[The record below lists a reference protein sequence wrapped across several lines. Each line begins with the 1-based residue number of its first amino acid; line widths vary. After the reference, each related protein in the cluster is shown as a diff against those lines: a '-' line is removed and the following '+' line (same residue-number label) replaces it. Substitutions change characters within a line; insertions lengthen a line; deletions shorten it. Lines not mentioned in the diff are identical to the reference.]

1 MINYFHFIHKYL
13 FCEHDTR
20 QTEVVDW
27 SHFAYEVVIVDSS
40 GNLTWIKGSSK
51 YWWIYCDY
59 KKIQLMKLL
68 CQYYFSKLSSSSEWT
83 ESASYAHG
91 IKVSSP
97 CDVGWGPLS
106 WVQGPRCLMWFMVHC
121 LAAVYK
127 QRQGQLSQGQGK
139 ADQLSMVLW
148 CQLTWFLWPPD
159 VTQVTDSKDI

>member
-1 MINYFHFIHKYL
+1 MEISLELKGAVNTDEF
-13 FCEHDTR
+13 T
-20 QTEVVDW
+20 
-27 SHFAYEVVIVDSS
+27 VI
-40 GNLTWIKGSSK
+40 I
-51 YWWIYCDY
+51 
-59 KKIQLMKLL
+59 KKILLMKLL

-106 WVQGPRCLMWFMVHC
+106 WVQGPRCLLWFMVHC

-139 ADQLSMVLW
+139 ADISSAWSSDVYLHGFYGPLMWHRS
-148 CQLTWFLWPPD
+148 LTARIFKNFKKQMSCWLVYFATNIY
-159 VTQVTDSKDI
+159 VGKK